1 MKKPEPEVGLV
12 IRYDFLWSHEREKG
26 FDTGTKDRPC
36 VIVTAIVRKAGGV
49 TEVLLAPITH
59 SPPEDGTAAIKVPT
73 KVGKHL
79 GLDEERSYIIAD
91 ETNSVAWDDAG
102 IVPAEPGKRWA
113 YGRVPKALSDQLRAS
128 MIDLIS
134 KKKLKSGRRS

>member
-12 IRYDFLWSHEREKG
+12 IRYDFLWSHEREQG
-26 FDTGTKDRPC
+26 FDSGVKDRPC
-36 VIVTAIVRKAGGV
+36 VVVTAIIRKADGA

-59 SPPEDGTAAIKVPT
+59 SPPKDGTTAIEVPA

-79 GLDEERSYIIAD
+79 GPDEERSYIIAN
-91 ETNSVAWDDAG
+91 EANSVAWDDAG

-128 MIDLIS
+128 MIELIS

>member
-26 FDTGTKDRPC
+26 FDNGVKDRPC
-36 VIVTAIVRKAGGV
+36 VVVTAIVRKADGA

-59 SPPEDGTAAIKVPT
+59 SPPEDGTAAIEVPA
-73 KVGKHL
+73 KVGKRL
-79 GLDEERSYIIAD
+79 GLDEERSYIVAD

-102 IVPAEPGKRWA
+102 IVPAEPGQRWA
-113 YGRVPKALSDQLRAS
+113 YGRIPKALSDQLRAS

-134 KKKLKSGRRS
+134 KKRLKSGRRS

>member
-1 MKKPEPEVGLV
+1 M
-12 IRYDFLWSHEREKG
+12 
-26 FDTGTKDRPC
+26 
-36 VIVTAIVRKAGGV
+36 IVTAIVRKADGV

-59 SPPEDGTAAIKVPT
+59 SPPEDGTAALEVPT

-102 IVPAEPGKRWA
+102 IVPAEPGKRWV
-113 YGRVPKALSDQLRAS
+113 YGRVPQALSDQLRAS

>member
-1 MKKPEPEVGLV
+1 MKKPEPQIGLV
-12 IRYDFLWSHEREKG
+12 IRYDFLWSHERERG
-26 FDTGTKDRPC
+26 FENGVKARPC
-36 VIVTAIVRKAGGV
+36 VIVTAIVRRADGMI
-49 TEVLLAPITH
+49 EVLLAPVTH
-59 SPPEDGTAAIKVPT
+59 SPPEGERVAIEVPT

-79 GLDEERSYIIAD
+79 GLDEARSYIIVD

-113 YGRVPKALSDQLRAS
+113 YGRLPKALSDQLRAS